1 MARNVEIKARLPDGA
16 AFDVVAQRAAEIADS
31 PVELL
36 HQDDSFFA
44 CAQGRLKLRDFG
56 DGRAELI
63 AYQRP
68 DAPGPKTST
77 YLRTPVA
84 DAPGLRAALTA
95 ACGCIGRVQK
105 RRRVLLVGRTRVHL
119 DEVEGLGHCLELEV
133 VLGDGEPECDG
144 IDEAEAL
151 MTRLGIA
158 PGWLV
163 EGAYLDLLASGAG
176 AGR

>member
-1 MARNVEIKARLPDGA
+1 MARNVEIKARLPGDA
-16 AFDVVAQRAAEIADS
+16 VLEAVARRAEAMATAPAE
-31 PVELL
+31 VL

-56 DGRAELI
+56 GGHAELI
-63 AYQRP
+63 AYQRS

-77 YLRTPVA
+77 YVRTPVVDA
-84 DAPGLRAALTA
+84 DGLREALAA
-95 ACGCIGRVQK
+95 ACGLIGRVRK
-105 RRRVLLVGRTRVHL
+105 LRRVLLIGRTRVHL
-119 DEVEGLGHCLELEV
+119 DEVDGLGPCLELEV
-133 VLGDGEPECDG
+133 VLRDDEPECDG

-151 MTRLGIA
+151 MIRLGVE

-176 AGR
+176 SGR